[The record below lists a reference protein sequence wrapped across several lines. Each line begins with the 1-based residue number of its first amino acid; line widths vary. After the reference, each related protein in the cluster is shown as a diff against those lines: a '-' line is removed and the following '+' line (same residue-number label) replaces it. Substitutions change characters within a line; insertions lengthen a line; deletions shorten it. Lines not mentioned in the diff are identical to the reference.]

1 MRADPRPHSDGPGSG
16 PDLGECL
23 DRVTRDVN
31 LLVRQ
36 HVALARAEIKDE
48 VRRIG
53 RSIGALAVAGAL
65 ALTGWVV
72 FCVGLGLLLGLA
84 ISPEL
89 GLLIVGA
96 INLIAAGALAYGAA
110 RGLRSADA
118 GMKATR
124 EEVDRDRLLLDRI
137 RSDRTRPAA
146 QAGLPP
152 AGRELPAGGTT

>member
-1 MRADPRPHSDGPGSG
+1 MRADPRPRSDGPGSG
-16 PDLGECL
+16 LDLGECL

-36 HVALARAEIKDE
+36 HVALARAEMKDE
-48 VRRIG
+48 ARRIG
-53 RSIGALAVAGAL
+53 RSLGALAVAGAL

-84 ISPEL
+84 ISPEV
-89 GLLIVGA
+89 GLVVVGA
-96 INLIAAGALAYGAA
+96 INLVAAGALAYGAV

-124 EEVDRDRLLLDRI
+124 EEVDRDRLLVDRI
-137 RSDRTRPAA
+137 RADLARPAP
-146 QAGLPP
+146 QGGLPP
-152 AGRELPAGGTT
+152 PGRELPAGGTT